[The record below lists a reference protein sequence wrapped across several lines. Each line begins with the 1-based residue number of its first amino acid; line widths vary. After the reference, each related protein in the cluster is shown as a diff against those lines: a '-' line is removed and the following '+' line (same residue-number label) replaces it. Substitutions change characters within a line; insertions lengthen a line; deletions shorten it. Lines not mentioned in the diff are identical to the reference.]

1 MGFRILGI
9 SELMNEAEGHPLPNG
24 ALQKIWSNNPLERVN
39 KEVKRRTNVLVI
51 FPNEVTVIR
60 LVGSLLSEQHDEW
73 QFSERFFSAGSLA
86 KLNRK
91 SGWRIS
97 RNCLKGDRR

>member
-1 MGFRILGI
+1 
-9 SELMNEAEGHPLPNG
+9 
-24 ALQKIWSNNPLERVN
+24 VN
-39 KEVKRRTNVLVI
+39 KEVERRTNVVVI
-51 FPNEVTVIR
+51 FPNEAAVIR

-73 QFSERFFSAGSLA
+73 QLSERYLSAGSLA

-97 RNCLKGDRR
+97 RNCLQGDRR